1 MPHARRGPNFSPSFD
16 MKKFFGFGSST
27 PPPPAPPSKPPSP
40 PAMSPAPAAAKTA
53 ATAPAPA
60 APSPAAPP
68 APPIVGR
75 WRDASGTGDGSES
88 TEFNAD
94 GSVTERLAGGD
105 TIRGRYLLSG
115 DNLTINLEGM
125 EEALDFTAM
134 VRQDTLEMTDAGG
147 QRSTYRRA

>member
-1 MPHARRGPNFSPSFD
+1 
-16 MKKFFGFGSST
+16 
-27 PPPPAPPSKPPSP
+27 
-40 PAMSPAPAAAKTA
+40 MSPAPAAAKTA

-68 APPIVGR
+68 IVGR

-88 TEFNAD
+88 TEFHAD

-105 TIRGRYLLSG
+105 TIRGRYLLVG